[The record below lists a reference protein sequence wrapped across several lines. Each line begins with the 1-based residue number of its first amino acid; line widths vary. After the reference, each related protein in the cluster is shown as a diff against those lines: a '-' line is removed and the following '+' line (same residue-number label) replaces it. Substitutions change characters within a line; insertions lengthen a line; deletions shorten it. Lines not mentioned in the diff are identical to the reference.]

1 MYQTFIEEY
10 GSGFNQGTTADEVV
24 RWVEDLPPIPDV
36 IMRALRMA
44 DDPKTTPGEMADVI
58 MADPALASLM
68 LRSANSVRLG
78 HQRQVTTLAMAIM
91 LVGIGQLK
99 ALLLA
104 SAIRRW
110 NGKIGP
116 IERLVWEKAL
126 GAATSATVLCEQLN
140 KPFRE
145 ELYLMGL
152 LHNLGQV
159 VLLSHA
165 TYRRAYP
172 TVLARIKD
180 EKEDYVTAE
189 RRVMGFSH
197 PLIGALVAWKWG
209 FPATTCRAILHYP
222 EPFANAAEEND
233 DKVGILKLAAL
244 SGLLLGFGRPEGYAV
259 DLQAEVD
266 RLAAMVGFNQDTLE
280 TDVRE
285 AMNKIRARYA
295 TEAMVHA

>member
-1 MYQTFIEEY
+1 MYQTFIQEY
-10 GSGFNQGTTADEVV
+10 GSGFDQGMTAEDVV

-44 DDPKTTPGEMADVI
+44 DDVKTTPEEMADVI
-58 MADPALASLM
+58 LADPALASLM

-78 HQRQVTTLAMAIM
+78 HQRQVTTLALAIM
-91 LVGIGQLK
+91 VVGMGQLK

-116 IERLVWEKAL
+116 VERLVWEKAL
-126 GAATSATVLCEQLN
+126 GAAIAAAVLCEQLG
-140 KPFRE
+140 KPYRD

-165 TYRRAYP
+165 NFRRAYP
-172 TVLARIKD
+172 TVLARIRD
-180 EKEDYVTAE
+180 QKEDYITAE

-197 PLIGALVAWKWG
+197 PLVGALVAWKWG
-209 FPATTCRAILHYP
+209 FPAETCRAILHYP
-222 EPFANAAEEND
+222 EPFAGITSDHDERIA
-233 DKVGILKLAAL
+233 ILKLAVLA
-244 SGLLLGFGRPEGYAV
+244 GLAAGYGRPEGYPS
-259 DLQAEVD
+259 DLRKELD
-266 RLAAMVGFNQDTLE
+266 RLAVMVGFNPETLE
-280 TDVRE
+280 AEVDV
-285 AMNKIRARYA
+285 AMSRIRTRFAA
-295 TEAMVHA
+295 ESTVHS